1 MVIEFHIGPIQQL
14 IKHTLIR
21 QNTLVEGVAIEGTH
35 PEYNRPCLVC
45 SGICYIRGINGKQYA
60 QPWLL
65 LCPAAFRSWGCM
77 PLCFWSEPDWQKTAY
92 QGAWLLAGNGIILN
106 YHLSLQLDKRWFS
119 RIESIRLS
127 SGRTS
132 IVAWRGWARFL
143 VWPPLSIEVRN
154 KNGHK
159 EHDSSGMTQGHQNGA
174 IASIRALPSRM
185 ASSPWVRR
193 TCGFSARAAIMKSAL
208 SNPRREAS

>member
-1 MVIEFHIGPIQQL
+1 MKERILNTIALVSFVLAFVIYVGLMANSMPSHGF
-14 IKHTLIR
+14 
-21 QNTLVEGVAIEGTH
+21 
-35 PEYNRPCLVC
+35 Y
-45 SGICYIRGINGKQYA
+45 YA
-60 QPWLL
+60 QLL
-65 LCPAAFRSWGCM
+65 SGLGAACHFASGVS
-77 PLCFWSEPDWQKTAY
+77 LTGKKTAY